1 MPSKQGLVKLNIDGA
16 ISDNTNNAS
25 IEGVFTYSSANW
37 LHCITMKTGK
47 ERIFKVEARAI
58 LKGLQIAWEAGYRHL
73 ELECNN
79 AMVVELILVGEVA
92 VNRMT
97 EFLCIKDAVA
107 CINDKVDLIA
117 VILNFSL
124 PQTTR
129 GTDYVCKLKII
140 DESHPEIP
148 VHVFAQEI
156 DHLPFVTAV
165 GDIIHLSRVVMRIHE
180 GDVYAIFNKRFSS
193 FALYDGKDVENFQ
206 PYQVLL
212 RYEARKHDAMI
223 IAGLRKWLASSHVID
238 AELLVIE
245 GDQQSGPEDEEHNPL
260 PLHFKPLPS
269 SGDVL
274 HTFPTV
280 GTILRLI
287 FDVECMPY
295 ILQLLK
301 VCQWFKLFCVECK
314 VHEGL
319 WYGVFT
325 SYSKIR
331 DIPNVD
337 ILILE
342 RQRSDAILELS
353 VGCLIAVVVPIGIG
367 WQDGLSSL
375 SIGYFL
381 FSCDEKDGFL
391 LFFDCS
397 KRTKLKVRK
406 KFRCVIRFVAV
417 IPWRV
422 EDFRSP
428 DGVYRVK
435 FTLEDPT
442 ARIHAY
448 SYAEDGEKFFNGLS
462 TGGLKRKLN
471 ELLGVPK
478 SDDDGQEEIEGGA
491 RNPPWDLEFVKA
503 AAWAWYQRGSSGSPM
518 AIPEFD
524 VIRTRRAPGPG
535 PSRYKLEAMRNN
547 NKNSMGYPT
556 TTSHN
561 SLLDPWE
568 VQSISKRLDHLIQLS
583 GIQFYEE
590 LLRID
595 ADFVVN
601 DHHHPKKKSSR
612 CSKLKRF
619 LLRRRVCGTNH
630 DVVET
635 AYCRPIPKK
644 PTFGKFH

>member
-1 MPSKQGLVKLNIDGA
+1 MV
-16 ISDNTNNAS
+16 
-25 IEGVFTYSSANW
+25 
-37 LHCITMKTGK
+37 
-47 ERIFKVEARAI
+47 
-58 LKGLQIAWEAGYRHL
+58 YR
-73 ELECNN
+73 
-79 AMVVELILVGEVA
+79 
-92 VNRMT
+92 R
-97 EFLCIKDAVA
+97 FLCIKDAVA
-107 CINDKVDLIA
+107 SINDKVDLIA

-156 DHLPFVTAV
+156 DHLPFVAAV

-180 GDVYAIFNKRFSS
+180 GDVYAIFNKKFSS

-238 AELLVIE
+238 EPNFSLLEEINEVGLVNLVCKVLHICKTTDDKWMAFIWD
-245 GDQQSGPEDEEHNPL
+245 GTDAPPISIYKKPEDEEHNPL

-269 SGDVL
+269 SGHVL

-314 VHEGL
+314 LHEGL

-342 RQRSDAILELS
+342 RQSNYDCRSLGNLDRMPS
-353 VGCLIAVVVPIGIG
+353 
-367 WQDGLSSL
+367 W
-375 SIGYFL
+375 
-381 FSCDEKDGFL
+381 SCPWPSKITEVN
-391 LFFDCS
+391 CS
-397 KRTKLKVRK
+397 APFATLMDVLTCQKVRK

-462 TGGLKRKLN
+462 TGGLKRKLK

-491 RNPPWDLEFVKA
+491 RNPPWVQCCLKSHSIK
-503 AAWAWYQRGSSGSPM
+503 WRRW
-518 AIPEFD
+518 IFD
-524 VIRTRRAPGPG
+524 T
-535 PSRYKLEAMRNN
+535 KLV
-547 NKNSMGYPT
+547 G
-556 TTSHN
+556 
-561 SLLDPWE
+561 
-568 VQSISKRLDHLIQLS
+568 
-583 GIQFYEE
+583 
-590 LLRID
+590 
-595 ADFVVN
+595 
-601 DHHHPKKKSSR
+601 
-612 CSKLKRF
+612 
-619 LLRRRVCGTNH
+619 
-630 DVVET
+630 
-635 AYCRPIPKK
+635 
-644 PTFGKFH
+644 

>member
-1 MPSKQGLVKLNIDGA
+1 MV
-16 ISDNTNNAS
+16 
-25 IEGVFTYSSANW
+25 
-37 LHCITMKTGK
+37 
-47 ERIFKVEARAI
+47 
-58 LKGLQIAWEAGYRHL
+58 YR
-73 ELECNN
+73 
-79 AMVVELILVGEVA
+79 
-92 VNRMT
+92 R
-97 EFLCIKDAVA
+97 FLCIKDAVA

-156 DHLPFVTAV
+156 DHLPFVAAV

-180 GDVYAIFNKRFSS
+180 GDVYAIFNKKFSS

-238 AELLVIE
+238 GLFITPRRSINSFGAQYLLKI
-245 GDQQSGPEDEEHNPL
+245 QIRFIHLTSMLPRPEDEEHNPL

-269 SGDVL
+269 SGHVL

-301 VCQWFKLFCVECK
+301 VCQWFKFFCVECK
-314 VHEGL
+314 LHEGL

-342 RQRSDAILELS
+342 RQSNYDCRSLGNLDRMPS
-353 VGCLIAVVVPIGIG
+353 
-367 WQDGLSSL
+367 W
-375 SIGYFL
+375 
-381 FSCDEKDGFL
+381 SCPWPSKITEVN
-391 LFFDCS
+391 CS
-397 KRTKLKVRK
+397 APFATLMDVLTCQKVRK

-442 ARIHAY
+442 ARIHVY

-462 TGGLKRKLN
+462 TGGLKRKLK

-491 RNPPWDLEFVKA
+491 RNPPWVGLVKL
-503 AAWAWYQRGSSGSPM
+503 
-518 AIPEFD
+518 
-524 VIRTRRAPGPG
+524 RT
-535 PSRYKLEAMRNN
+535 
-547 NKNSMGYPT
+547 NK
-556 TTSHN
+556 
-561 SLLDPWE
+561 E
-568 VQSISKRLDHLIQLS
+568 LS
-583 GIQFYEE
+583 
-590 LLRID
+590 
-595 ADFVVN
+595 
-601 DHHHPKKKSSR
+601 
-612 CSKLKRF
+612 
-619 LLRRRVCGTNH
+619 
-630 DVVET
+630 
-635 AYCRPIPKK
+635 
-644 PTFGKFH
+644 

>member
-1 MPSKQGLVKLNIDGA
+1 MV
-16 ISDNTNNAS
+16 
-25 IEGVFTYSSANW
+25 
-37 LHCITMKTGK
+37 
-47 ERIFKVEARAI
+47 
-58 LKGLQIAWEAGYRHL
+58 YR
-73 ELECNN
+73 
-79 AMVVELILVGEVA
+79 
-92 VNRMT
+92 R
-97 EFLCIKDAVA
+97 FLCIKDAVA

-156 DHLPFVTAV
+156 DHLPFVAAV

-180 GDVYAIFNKRFSS
+180 GDVYAIFNKKFSS

-238 AELLVIE
+238 EPNFSLLEEINEVGLVNLVCKIILRCSDPSSYLMF
-245 GDQQSGPEDEEHNPL
+245 GPTKVLHICKTTDDKWMAFIWDGTDAPPISIYKKSIHLTSMLPRPEDEEHNPL

-342 RQRSDAILELS
+342 RQR
-353 VGCLIAVVVPIGIG
+353 
-367 WQDGLSSL
+367 
-375 SIGYFL
+375 
-381 FSCDEKDGFL
+381 
-391 LFFDCS
+391 
-397 KRTKLKVRK
+397 
-406 KFRCVIRFVAV
+406 
-417 IPWRV
+417 
-422 EDFRSP
+422 
-428 DGVYRVK
+428 
-435 FTLEDPT
+435 
-442 ARIHAY
+442 
-448 SYAEDGEKFFNGLS
+448 
-462 TGGLKRKLN
+462 
-471 ELLGVPK
+471 
-478 SDDDGQEEIEGGA
+478 
-491 RNPPWDLEFVKA
+491 
-503 AAWAWYQRGSSGSPM
+503 
-518 AIPEFD
+518 
-524 VIRTRRAPGPG
+524 
-535 PSRYKLEAMRNN
+535 
-547 NKNSMGYPT
+547 
-556 TTSHN
+556 
-561 SLLDPWE
+561 
-568 VQSISKRLDHLIQLS
+568 
-583 GIQFYEE
+583 
-590 LLRID
+590 
-595 ADFVVN
+595 
-601 DHHHPKKKSSR
+601 
-612 CSKLKRF
+612 
-619 LLRRRVCGTNH
+619 
-630 DVVET
+630 
-635 AYCRPIPKK
+635 
-644 PTFGKFH
+644 